1 MAETA
6 IFFIPEVFA
15 RSKFDALDQI
25 FTKDAHPAPPGA
37 PMISGRPAINSLDLC
52 A

>member
-25 FTKDAHPAPPGA
+25 FTKDAHPAPPRR
-37 PMISGRPAINSLDLC
+37 SYDQRSSCDQ
-52 A
+52 